1 MNNNNNNDD
10 DFKSENF
17 DQDFELDPVEIED
30 DFEDLE
36 DFEDDNRLPLKKR
49 NHRVLLFHILYAAD
63 IYDFETPVEKI
74 VENFNREYE
83 TGIDFDSDIIST
95 VKKIGVARKELDSK
109 FIPFLKNWKYER
121 IGYCTILILR
131 YAIWELMY
139 SDVHHSI
146 IINEAIELAKSFA
159 EKDAFKFVNG
169 ILDKISKKIML
180 EKVEIQELHASQD
193 SIDFIEEK
201 EDVVIEKSNQILS
214 AEEIIAAA
222 LATIDEEESE

>member
-1 MNNNNNNDD
+1 M
-10 DFKSENF
+10 
-17 DQDFELDPVEIED
+17 
-30 DFEDLE
+30 
-36 DFEDDNRLPLKKR
+36 
-49 NHRVLLFHILYAAD
+49 YAAD